1 MSSDGEAA
9 HKRTPLLRIRP
20 PESRQGVIARS
31 PDIKPPPVPQ
41 AERTSTYTTS
51 AAPSAGQAAVL
62 LRQTLSSISPEPT
75 KLHVSDIT
83 DWFIPEG
90 DESSTRVYPGAR
102 QVSGDLLA
110 HAARI
115 SDLIRKRKEAGKL
128 TRDYRIEYEGQIMRG
143 HMQET
148 VEGVMHIL
156 RRMSRELPSVH
167 VLGLPPEVKRALTDK
182 HFGEHGGLILFTG
195 GAGAGKSTT
204 ASAVVTERVINHGA
218 FCLCVE
224 DPPEFM
230 LHGDHQANAGKVGK
244 IIQVPAQSSSFSEC
258 LRDALRCYPSN
269 TKGSMLLIGEIRDSH
284 TAEQALK
291 AAVNGQLVIATFH
304 ASDPIAALDRILS
317 MGREHLGSDVAKS
330 LLAHSIRAVIHQSL
344 ANGSLSS
351 TCLFSMNAQTAVAAS
366 ISSGQIRLLTTE
378 LEQQKVFIDK
388 GLLLNRLGL
397 STSFPT
403 PASPSPSFSAT

>member
-1 MSSDGEAA
+1 MSSNGEAA
-9 HKRTPLLRIRP
+9 NKRTSLLKIRP
-20 PESRQGVIARS
+20 PEPRQGVIARGQ
-31 PDIKPPPVPQ
+31 DIKHPPLPQ
-41 AERTSTYTTS
+41 AERTNTFASEKYAS
-51 AAPSAGQAAVL
+51 SGQASAL
-62 LRQTLSSISPEPT
+62 LRQTLSNTSTEPT
-75 KLHVSDIT
+75 ALHISEIT

-102 QVSGDLLA
+102 QVSGELLT
-110 HAARI
+110 HAKRI
-115 SDLIRKRKEAGKL
+115 GELIRKRKEANSL

-143 HMQET
+143 HMQAT

-167 VLGLPPEVKRALTDK
+167 VLGLPPEVKRALIDK

-230 LHGDHQANAGKVGK
+230 LHGDHHANGGKVGK
-244 IIQVPAQSSSFSEC
+244 IIQVPAESSSFSEC

-269 TKGSMLLIGEIRDSH
+269 TKGSMLFIGEIRDSH

-304 ASDPIAALDRILS
+304 ASDPIAALERILS
-317 MGREHLGSDVAKS
+317 MGREHLGSEVAKS

-344 ANGSLSS
+344 TNGSLSS
-351 TCLFSMNAQTAVAAS
+351 TCLFSMNSQTAVAAS
-366 ISSGQIRLLTTE
+366 ISAGQIRLLTTE
-378 LEQQKVFIDK
+378 LEQQKVFIEK
-388 GLLLNRLGL
+388 GLLLNRIGL
-397 STSFPT
+397 ATGFPT
-403 PASPSPSFSAT
+403 PTTPSPSFSAK